1 MCALSPPQVSLSLS
15 MGDESGHNPYS
26 SEGKNNIFLKFNHRT
41 TMMTAYCKDCGTP
54 SFLTNTIRRSYL
66 AARKGEGKHK
76 MEDEV
81 RTRGTEDP
89 WWIFSF
95 HADAAQRQRATS
107 CSVAV
112 CVTGHCR
119 WASGEG
125 GKGRALVL
133 ITENLQK
140 AMAVCFQPHPD
151 PVIMDALIITCLL
164 KLKNRGQKFTLHTQ
178 HCSCEL

>member
-1 MCALSPPQVSLSLS
+1 MALPAVEQSTGSHQGSPREQR
-15 MGDESGHNPYS
+15 S
-26 SEGKNNIFLKFNHRT
+26 STVLPELGT
-41 TMMTAYCKDCGTP
+41 TLGE